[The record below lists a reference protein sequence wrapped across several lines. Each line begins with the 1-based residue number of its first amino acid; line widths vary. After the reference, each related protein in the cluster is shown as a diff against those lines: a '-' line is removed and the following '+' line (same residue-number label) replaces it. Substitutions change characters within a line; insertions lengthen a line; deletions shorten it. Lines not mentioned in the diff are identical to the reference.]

1 MISLVVENH
10 PYRGLADFRHK
21 LVRCLAY
28 TGSTFSG
35 VGASDKPGAVQW
47 SVGGV
52 VSSMGMQVE
61 KSLRA
66 HTSWPPR
73 KTAGVLAD
81 GVAAA
86 PSRAIG
92 HRSAVRRVGN
102 ECVSTFRSR
111 WSHYLLNEPQST
123 TRHQ

>member
-1 MISLVVENH
+1 MVRRPPRSTRTDTLITYTTLFRSDRHHRRPSRGMISLVVENH

-61 KSLRA
+61 KSLRD
-66 HTSWPPR
+66 R
-73 KTAGVLAD
+73 K
-81 GVAAA
+81 
-86 PSRAIG
+86 
-92 HRSAVRRVGN
+92 
-102 ECVSTFRSR
+102 STRLNS
-111 WSHYLLNEPQST
+111 SH
-123 TRHQ
+123 